1 MIIQIKNWIDD
12 SVLFEHDCIDNSVK
26 ITLEKAVQ
34 EGANLKYAEL
44 NDAKLNYANLNGA
57 KLNYA
62 KLNGAELNDAKLN
75 YANLN
80 GAKLNYAK
88 LNGAELKY
96 AELPKGNIV
105 INDRWHIH
113 IRPNYIRIGCQKKAP
128 SFWQKLSVKAAEKEW
143 GAGDWWKQWKPI
155 VLSIWKSIKN
165 VDVSS

>member
-1 MIIQIKNWIDD
+1 LIIQIKNWIDD

-34 EGANLKYAEL
+34 EGANLKY
-44 NDAKLNYANLNGA
+44 
-57 KLNYA
+57 
-62 KLNGAELNDAKLN
+62 AELNDAKLN